1 MTPTTDEKLNVV
13 ERLIEEWRWA
23 RDGHTDQRQVYEVL
37 KSIAK
42 ELGAR
47 RVGAPGVV
55 EVELER
61 RMAAVQASKTSLGY
75 AVPAMVGLAQELVG
89 RWQTVI
95 HALRGMGEFD
105 DKLNRQKAKTEYE
118 AERAGNFENDLD
130 EVRTK
135 LALLGA
141 ALNRWRYAY
150 RWWLSDSYDVGGE
163 MRARFNWAAGE
174 DVGMQDLDENDV
186 AQIGHEFLR
195 ATGRSTIKGVVQK

>member
-1 MTPTTDEKLNVV
+1 MTPSTDEKLKVV

-23 RDGHTDQRQVYEVL
+23 RDGHADQRQVYEVL

-42 ELGAR
+42 ELRAR

-75 AVPAMVGLAQELVG
+75 AEPAMVGLAQELVG

-95 HALRGMGEFD
+95 QALRLFGED
-105 DKLNRQKAKTEYE
+105 QGERRRE
-118 AERAGNFENDLD
+118 ALD
-130 EVRTK
+130 
-135 LALLGA
+135 
-141 ALNRWRYAY
+141 RWRYAF
-150 RWWLSDSYDVGGE
+150 RWWQADSYDVGGE

-174 DVGMQDLDENDV
+174 DVGMQDLDENEV
-186 AQIGHEFLR
+186 AEIGHEFLR